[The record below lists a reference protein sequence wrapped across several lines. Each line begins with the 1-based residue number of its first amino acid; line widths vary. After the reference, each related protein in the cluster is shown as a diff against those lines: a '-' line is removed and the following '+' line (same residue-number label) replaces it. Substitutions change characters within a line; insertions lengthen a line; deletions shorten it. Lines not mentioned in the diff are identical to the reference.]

1 MMVLAKAADQVGF
14 GDELELLVL
23 VHNATTRW
31 KGGGGRGEMDGF
43 SCHGLTMCIKD
54 VTSFSIMRV
63 FHFQF

>member
-31 KGGGGRGEMDGF
+31 KGGGGGGRWTGFPVMD
-43 SCHGLTMCIKD
+43 
-54 VTSFSIMRV
+54 
-63 FHFQF
+63 

>member
-31 KGGGGRGEMDGF
+31 KGGGEGGDG
-43 SCHGLTMCIKD
+43 
-54 VTSFSIMRV
+54 RV
-63 FHFQF
+63 FLSWIDHVH